1 MALYLSYLR
10 ADPQAASILNWRPPS
25 LFPLRLRPPNVS
37 PISVAPISVSL
48 TNVSSSNVSPPGMSF
63 RAPPAAASDRWTR
76 NGTTSGGLLPV
87 RSPSAGRSSRR
98 RTGSGKPAG
107 RRPGRP
113 SQRRLG
119 SLSRWLNRNRR
130 LVAAL
135 LLCIAAG
142 LTVQQLTPAPA
153 DTVIAFAAARDIP
166 AGKTL
171 EPGDVSGIS
180 VPPGLLPSGSPVSA
194 SAFEGKQLATPLRR
208 GQLLTDAQILGPGL
222 LAGSPAGTAAVP
234 LRMSDPASIQLVS
247 PGQLVNVVLTGGND
261 FKQTEQSQVLAE
273 AVPVLW
279 TSVQGGKAGP
289 WLATADSDGLIV
301 VAAGA
306 DQARRLAGASTQ
318 GKLFFVLVAAAPG

>member
-1 MALYLSYLR
+1 MALYLNYLR

-25 LFPLRLRPPNVS
+25 LFLLRLRPPN
-37 PISVAPISVSL
+37 L
-48 TNVSSSNVSPPGMSF
+48 SPPGVSF
-63 RAPPAAASDRWTR
+63 RSPLAAASGRWKR

-87 RSPSAGRSSRR
+87 RSPSAGRSARR
-98 RTGSGKPAG
+98 RTGSAKLAG
-107 RRPGRP
+107 RRPVRP
-113 SQRRLG
+113 SRRRLSG
-119 SLSRWLNRNRR
+119 WLNRNRR

-153 DTVIAFAAARDIP
+153 DTVIAFAAAGDLP

-180 VPPGLLPSGSPVSA
+180 VPPGLVPSGSPVSA

-261 FKQTEQSQVLAE
+261 FKQTAQSQVLAE